1 MATPTALYVLVS
13 DLISLATGMLCKLF
27 ELDFLTAGF
36 LNERRRYHAILA
48 NLLIRI
54 FSSFCNSLSD
64 KIGVDRAIL
73 AVKLSVVLYIYFLN
87 PSLLDYKA
95 FFPLLSLS
103 SLILV
108 WVTLTLT
115 LSVSQQRQN
124 LKRIKPVTISGNKV
138 GLEFRLFVSSPVVTV
153 THIDKLTHIVLLVVL
168 LCAREIIYLFSSFEK
183 QQQLNVGFFS
193 DHRQD
198 LSIRPL
204 SVFSAA
210 VVGKKREKKMLN
222 FFPFWRSLPLILVSH
237 VSSSLWRI
245 SVITGFVSGV
255 DICCCWRL
263 PIGCRLGPIR
273 SKHEQVM
280 ARTLRRNTDYI
291 CFVLFSFGQSGD

>member
-27 ELDFLTAGF
+27 ELDFLTDGF

-115 LSVSQQRQN
+115 LTLSMSQQRQN
-124 LKRIKPVTISGNKV
+124 LKTIKPVTISGNKV
-138 GLEFRLFVSSPVVTV
+138 GLEFRLFVSSLVVNV
-153 THIDKLTHIVLLVVL
+153 THLDKLTHIVLLVVL
-168 LCAREIIYLFSSFEK
+168 R
-183 QQQLNVGFFS
+183 
-193 DHRQD
+193 
-198 LSIRPL
+198 
-204 SVFSAA
+204 
-210 VVGKKREKKMLN
+210 
-222 FFPFWRSLPLILVSH
+222 
-237 VSSSLWRI
+237 
-245 SVITGFVSGV
+245 
-255 DICCCWRL
+255 
-263 PIGCRLGPIR
+263 
-273 SKHEQVM
+273 
-280 ARTLRRNTDYI
+280 
-291 CFVLFSFGQSGD
+291 